1 MSYQQHITSAKEIVA
16 RCAVITLSDTRSA
29 ETDMSGQTIQRLL
42 GGAGHVVSK
51 YCVIPDDPQT
61 LRPLLEELLSDEG
74 TDAVLTNGGTGI
86 AKRDQTV
93 DVIQRILDQ
102 PLPGFGELFRMLSW
116 EQIGAGAMLSRAT
129 AGIARGKPIFTMP
142 GSTKAV
148 ELAMERL
155 VLPQLRHI
163 LWELRK

>member
-1 MSYQQHITSAKEIVA
+1 MSYQQHLTSAKEIVA
-16 RCAVITLSDTRSA
+16 RCAVITLSDTRTA
-29 ETDMSGQTIQRLL
+29 ETDTSGQAIQRLL
-42 GGAGHVVSK
+42 GGAGHVVSA
-51 YCVIPDDPQT
+51 YRVIPDDPQT
-61 LRPLLEELLSDEG
+61 LRPLIEELLSDEG
-74 TDAVLTNGGTGI
+74 TDAILTNGGTGI

-93 DVIQRILDQ
+93 DVIEQLVEQ

-116 EQIGAGAMLSRAT
+116 EQVGAGAMLSRAT
-129 AGIARGKPIFTMP
+129 AGIARGKPIFAMP

-148 ELAMERL
+148 ELGMERL